1 MNREFFNAFMPIT
14 YMLMEAFGTVLFFD
28 TFLELRR
35 SKRYRLL
42 TVIFCIFLVGYLGRS
57 SIWLKLMLVSLALTL
72 PTYFWYQVS
81 WGKCLFLSLAYYSIL
96 YLFDFLL
103 LLLIDALE
111 LSWNEDF
118 YFWSFLIF
126 LEKLVC
132 LCVLLGI
139 RTFYTKRRN
148 KKETTDYVWFKL
160 CIIPLFTI
168 ASLVALYLQDGM
180 VNNIST
186 GSVAVLVIV
195 NVVFI
200 ILVQNILEEQK
211 RVREQ
216 DAGNRKILNQLAVY
230 HDMQTLYDRQRRK
243 MHDYKKQLTAIQ
255 TLLAGNHVKEAEKL
269 LIRLNGSIAVDMSVV
284 NTNQHTVNA
293 VLNQEIAKAKG
304 KGIPVMLKIND
315 LQGIKMKEDDI
326 VILLSNLLDNAIT
339 ACEKVLK
346 AGGNP
351 VIHLKLEWENDSL
364 LCAVKNPVTERVK
377 IVNNMVQVKPE
388 PGHGLGL
395 FNVRELTER
404 YGGDF
409 ILSCDE
415 KEFSVVVMLSA

>member
-1 MNREFFNAFMPIT
+1 MKEELFIKLMPLT
-14 YMLMEAFGTVLFFD
+14 YMFMEALGSILFFD

-35 SKRYRLL
+35 SKKYRFA
-42 TVIFCIFLVGYLGRS
+42 TVFILILVT
-57 SIWLKLMLVSLALTL
+57 VSLGKRAMWIKLVLVALSLIL
-72 PTYFWYQVS
+72 PAHFFYKAS

-96 YLFDFLL
+96 YLCDFLL
-103 LLLIDALE
+103 ILLIDALK

-118 YFWSFLIF
+118 YAWSFLIF
-126 LEKLVC
+126 LEKLAC

-139 RTFYTKRRN
+139 RAFYKKRKNR
-148 KKETTDYVWFKL
+148 KETTDCVWFKL

-180 VNNIST
+180 VNNVST
-186 GSVAVLVIV
+186 GSAAVLVIV
-195 NVVFI
+195 NIVFI
-200 ILVQNILEEQK
+200 ILVQSILEEQK
-211 RVREQ
+211 KVREQ

-230 HDMQTLYDRQRRK
+230 HDMQALYDRQNRK

-255 TLLAGNHVKEAEKL
+255 ALLAENHIEEAEKL
-269 LIRLNGSIAVDMSVV
+269 LVNLNGSIAADMSAV
-284 NTNQHTVNA
+284 NTNHHTVNA
-293 VLNQEIAKAKG
+293 VLNQEIAKAKE

-315 LQGIKMKEDDI
+315 LQEVKLKEDDI
-326 VILLSNLLDNAIT
+326 VILLSNLLDNAVT

-346 AGGNP
+346 EGKKP
-351 VIHLKLEWENDSL
+351 VIHLKLELENGSL

-377 IVNNMVQVKPE
+377 IVNNVVQAKAE

-395 FNVRELTER
+395 LNVKELADR
-404 YGGDF
+404 YDGEL

-415 KEFSVVVMLSA
+415 KEFSAVVML